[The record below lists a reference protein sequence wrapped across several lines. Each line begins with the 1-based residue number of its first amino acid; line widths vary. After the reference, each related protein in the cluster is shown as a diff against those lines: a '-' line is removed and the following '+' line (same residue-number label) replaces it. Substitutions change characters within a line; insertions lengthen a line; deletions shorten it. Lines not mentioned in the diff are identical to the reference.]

1 MGGHEKGGAVG
12 CWDRCGFP
20 ECVVKEPVFGFFVKN
35 DGLIDGVIGIPLEDI
50 TRFRILCPHVS
61 TGRSLDPDYK
71 DLSKRVLTDIEDARL
86 HRIWIFG

>member
-1 MGGHEKGGAVG
+1 MWVSEMRDERTRV
-12 CWDRCGFP
+12 RI
-20 ECVVKEPVFGFFVKN
+20 FFVKN
-35 DGLIDGVIGIPLEDI
+35 DGLIGVVIGIPLEDI

-86 HRIWIFG
+86 QIQDLDILLISSLAH

>member
-1 MGGHEKGGAVG
+1 MLGQMWVSEMRDERTRKI
-12 CWDRCGFP
+12 
-20 ECVVKEPVFGFFVKN
+20 
-35 DGLIDGVIGIPLEDI
+35 DGLIGGVIGITLEDI

-86 HRIWIFG
+86 QTQDLDILLISSLAH

>member
-1 MGGHEKGGAVG
+1 MHHE
-12 CWDRCGFP
+12 RTR
-20 ECVVKEPVFGFFVKN
+20 KN
-35 DGLIDGVIGIPLEDI
+35 DGLIGGVIGITLED

-86 HRIWIFG
+86 QTQDLDILLISSLAH